1 MGSLEAVAF
10 RPHTGVAVS
19 VDDIFDAVAAERL
32 AIADQ
37 LQSLSAE
44 QLAAPSLCDGW
55 SVHHVAAHL
64 TMPWAVSAPTMAMRV
79 LRARSISRAID
90 GVTHELAQ
98 QPITEIID
106 SLRAN
111 AHNRK
116 HPPGLPRAPL
126 TDLLVHGED
135 VRRPLGLHRAI
146 PMSTSRLALQFVTSG
161 RDRGT
166 YVPTSR
172 LGGLRLVATDQD
184 WAWGEGAQI
193 SGRSMSLLLAAMGR
207 RVALPELN
215 GAANLLEARL

>member
-1 MGSLEAVAF
+1 M
-10 RPHTGVAVS
+10 S

-111 AHNRK
+111 AAQ
-116 HPPGLPRAPL
+116 PQAPAGL
-126 TDLLVHGED
+126 
-135 VRRPLGLHRAI
+135 
-146 PMSTSRLALQFVTSG
+146 
-161 RDRGT
+161 
-166 YVPTSR
+166 
-172 LGGLRLVATDQD
+172 AT
-184 WAWGEGAQI
+184 
-193 SGRSMSLLLAAMGR
+193 
-207 RVALPELN
+207 
-215 GAANLLEARL
+215 GAAHRSARAR